1 MTVSWKLPDGSHKEN
16 AVPDIEQL
24 LLLLR
29 LVNGVTLDGIAYQV
43 VDAQLAVDGQ
53 KLNVCVMLKHKHDVH

>member
-1 MTVSWKLPDGSHKEN
+1 MTVSWKLPDGSQTEN

-29 LVNGVTLDGIAYQV
+29 LVNGVMLNGTSYQIA
-43 VDAQLAVDGQ
+43 DAQLVVNGK
-53 KLNVCVMLKHKHDVH
+53 KLHISVSLKLKPDVH

>member
-1 MTVSWKLPDGSHKEN
+1 MTVFWKLPDGSQTEN

-29 LVNGVTLDGIAYQV
+29 LVNGVTLNGISYQV
-43 VDAQLAVDGQ
+43 ADAQLVVDDQ
-53 KLNVCVMLKHKHDVH
+53 KPHVCVSLQLKSDVH

>member
-1 MTVSWKLPDGSHKEN
+1 MTVSWKLPDGSQKEN

-29 LVNGVTLDGIAYQV
+29 LVNGVTLDGISYQV
-43 VDAQLAVDGQ
+43 VDAQLMVNGEH
-53 KLNVCVMLKHKHDVH
+53 LHVCVSLQLKPDVH